1 MRHVLLEPEQGYDKI
16 SGSCKLHVGKAYHR
30 KTRYKCSRSAQKIL
44 ENKVSG
50 VAVVDADNNLVGML
64 SELDCLQAIV
74 SAVYNGNSP
83 GAALVEDI
91 MTKDVEVNK
100 PGDDIIDVASSML
113 DHKHR
118 RRPVVEN
125 GKLIGQVTCRQILSA
140 IKDFSKD

>member
-1 MRHVLLEPEQGYDKI
+1 MLTI
-16 SGSCKLHVGKAYHR
+16 SNHILRQDTDSEYR
-30 KTRYKCSRSAQKIL
+30 KNVHEAAQKIL

>member
-1 MRHVLLEPEQGYDKI
+1 MKSVEVSEYMQTKPITVRPSMNVYE
-16 SGSCKLHVGKAYHR
+16 A
-30 KTRYKCSRSAQKIL
+30 AQKIM

-50 VAVVDADNNLVGML
+50 VAVVDENNNLVGML

-83 GAALVEDI
+83 GAALVEDV

-125 GKLIGQVTCRQILSA
+125 GKLIGQVTCRQILRV
-140 IKDFSKD
+140 IKDFD